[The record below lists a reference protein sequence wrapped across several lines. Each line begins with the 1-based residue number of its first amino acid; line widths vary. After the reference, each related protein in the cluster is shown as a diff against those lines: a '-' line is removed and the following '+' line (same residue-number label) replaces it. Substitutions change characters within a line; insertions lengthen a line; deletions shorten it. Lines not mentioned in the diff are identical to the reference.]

1 MEEALNKEDSIY
13 FCNRNW
19 KVILDTGATDNY
31 ISKEVGFLSP
41 SKRNRL
47 PHPITR
53 YSVDNRPIHIEEY
66 VEIEFIHE
74 KRFFNEKF
82 LILPGARADKIILGK
97 NWLLKS
103 RATKKFECVINT
115 PSNKIVTEKTWQ
127 IPKSLEVGTKTAL
140 DKLIEEKR
148 VGESFSTWVNNLN
161 PVQKPDGSIRITTNL
176 VKLNDL
182 VELDQY
188 SLPNMDKTLF
198 SLRDQ
203 EYFSKIDLKDGFF
216 QIPLRAQDRHKTAF
230 RFNHKLY
237 EWLVMP
243 MGFKNAPAIF
253 QRFMDSLLKDE
264 IGNCCY
270 VYVDDILIFGKNET
284 DHDKALERIREII
297 KQNGL
302 EVNEK
307 KSVYKV
313 KEITF
318 LGRKLSKNKVMKDIE
333 DDEAIKSFLP
343 PKNKKEL
350 QSFLGLS
357 NYYRSFIPNLAQKAC
372 ILYNLLKE
380 KDEFIWN
387 ETAEQAFQ
395 DIKEMLLS
403 PEVLHQPDYSKK
415 LILTTDA
422 CNTGLGAILSQQEGD
437 VEYPIAFASRM
448 LDETERRYSITEK
461 ECLGAIWG
469 MERFEYNLYGRDFV
483 LRTDHKALKKLN
495 DGMLKSDRISRW
507 SDRLARFCYTV
518 EYEKGENIPHV
529 DALSRQYENVDNIE
543 KEDEDLIRQIIRD
556 KHEELIHRG
565 ERAVVKALSKEYNWK
580 NMNKLVAEEVRKCET
595 CKKYNTICKRPF
607 RVVTAFE
614 RGEKIAFDI
623 MGPIGNHYIITA
635 IDYFTR
641 QAWAQ
646 RINSRED
653 EKVLKFL
660 QNVYQESKIS
670 NLICDNAKENLSK
683 VIREWANEKDI
694 KLHFT
699 TPHHHESNGRIERF
713 HRTLMDGI
721 NKAKCK
727 GSYDKR
733 LANVVESYNKTWHS
747 VIDMTPLEAIEEK
760 NWPLL
765 RQKEYEKK
773 LKAESNQRIST
784 EYPILVPR
792 ENVLMKNDIR
802 ESKKDP
808 RFERHGIIIEALG
821 NDTYLVEHEG
831 KSFKRHASQLKSMKR
846 LREGC

>member
-82 LILPGARADKIILGK
+82 LILPGVRADKIILGK

-302 EVNEK
+302 EINEK
-307 KSVYKV
+307 NLF
-313 KEITF
+313 I
-318 LGRKLSKNKVMKDIE
+318 
-333 DDEAIKSFLP
+333 
-343 PKNKKEL
+343 
-350 QSFLGLS
+350 
-357 NYYRSFIPNLAQKAC
+357 RS
-372 ILYNLLKE
+372 
-380 KDEFIWN
+380 
-387 ETAEQAFQ
+387 
-395 DIKEMLLS
+395 
-403 PEVLHQPDYSKK
+403 
-415 LILTTDA
+415 
-422 CNTGLGAILSQQEGD
+422 
-437 VEYPIAFASRM
+437 
-448 LDETERRYSITEK
+448 RR
-461 ECLGAIWG
+461 
-469 MERFEYNLYGRDFV
+469 
-483 LRTDHKALKKLN
+483 
-495 DGMLKSDRISRW
+495 
-507 SDRLARFCYTV
+507 
-518 EYEKGENIPHV
+518 
-529 DALSRQYENVDNIE
+529 
-543 KEDEDLIRQIIRD
+543 
-556 KHEELIHRG
+556 
-565 ERAVVKALSKEYNWK
+565 
-580 NMNKLVAEEVRKCET
+580 
-595 CKKYNTICKRPF
+595 
-607 RVVTAFE
+607 
-614 RGEKIAFDI
+614 
-623 MGPIGNHYIITA
+623 
-635 IDYFTR
+635 
-641 QAWAQ
+641 
-646 RINSRED
+646 
-653 EKVLKFL
+653 
-660 QNVYQESKIS
+660 
-670 NLICDNAKENLSK
+670 
-683 VIREWANEKDI
+683 
-694 KLHFT
+694 
-699 TPHHHESNGRIERF
+699 
-713 HRTLMDGI
+713 
-721 NKAKCK
+721 
-727 GSYDKR
+727 
-733 LANVVESYNKTWHS
+733 
-747 VIDMTPLEAIEEK
+747 
-760 NWPLL
+760 
-765 RQKEYEKK
+765 
-773 LKAESNQRIST
+773 
-784 EYPILVPR
+784 
-792 ENVLMKNDIR
+792 
-802 ESKKDP
+802 
-808 RFERHGIIIEALG
+808 
-821 NDTYLVEHEG
+821 
-831 KSFKRHASQLKSMKR
+831 
-846 LREGC
+846 